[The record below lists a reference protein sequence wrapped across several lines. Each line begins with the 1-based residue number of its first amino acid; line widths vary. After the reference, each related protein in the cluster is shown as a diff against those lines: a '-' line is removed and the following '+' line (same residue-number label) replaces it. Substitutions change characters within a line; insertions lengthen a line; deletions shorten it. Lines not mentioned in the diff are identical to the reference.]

1 MLKICLWSEIK
12 NWLNDIEVL
21 TGCSWRKGHLPRRV
35 FRDGELVD
43 KEMKKSKD
51 GIPNEVLKEIFP
63 KRFNRSLA
71 TKQIY
76 IHLRQVIL
84 SGKLKKGQK
93 LLQEK
98 IAQDFRVSRVTV
110 GIAFSQLKKD
120 GLIISKRGTG
130 SFIIWLLRNIYI
142 LQVHSGTYECLF
154 FGQNGGDSL
163 LQGRESSI
171 PHLFNI
177 HLWIE

>member
-1 MLKICLWSEIK
+1 
-12 NWLNDIEVL
+12 
-21 TGCSWRKGHLPRRV
+21 
-35 FRDGELVD
+35 
-43 KEMKKSKD
+43 MKKSKD
-51 GIPNEVLKEIFP
+51 GIPDEVLKEIFP

-76 IHLRQVIL
+76 THLRQVIL

-130 SFIIWLLRNIYI
+130 SFII
-142 LQVHSGTYECLF
+142 
-154 FGQNGGDSL
+154 
-163 LQGRESSI
+163 
-171 PHLFNI
+171 
-177 HLWIE
+177 